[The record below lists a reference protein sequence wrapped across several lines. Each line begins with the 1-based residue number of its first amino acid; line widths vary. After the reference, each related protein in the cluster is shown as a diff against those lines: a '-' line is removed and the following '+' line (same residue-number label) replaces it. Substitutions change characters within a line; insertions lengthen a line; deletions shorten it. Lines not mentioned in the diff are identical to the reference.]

1 MNDEM
6 YGGPISPES
15 SFGQGAQ
22 SAMEQLN
29 QMMRLRQAQ
38 KAAAIAE
45 QAAAYE
51 ADNSRNE
58 TPSWRQQRE
67 YDWPFFRLRN
77 QPEKYRSNRPII
89 NEAMIENAP
98 IPEEYRT
105 LLRNIWNSKKYSE
118 REDIREYIVDAI
130 MSNISPQRPD
140 RDPALLPQPTRGNM
154 YGRFPGRE

>member
-22 SAMEQLN
+22 SAMDQLD
-29 QMMRLRQAQ
+29 QLLRLRQA
-38 KAAAIAE
+38 KRAAAIAE

-51 ADNSRNE
+51 GGDSRNE
-58 TPSWRQQRE
+58 MPPWRQQRAQ
-67 YDWPFFRLRN
+67 DFVFRDRN
-77 QPEKYRSNRPII
+77 EPEEYRSSRPYI
-89 NEAMIENAP
+89 NEAMIENTP
-98 IPEEYRT
+98 MPEEYRR

-118 REDIREYIVDAI
+118 REGIREYIVDAI